1 MSKSFWTRWDAKY
14 IRVLTKKRQG
24 TVSMNRALNCTKEM
38 AVSHLDDLAQEL
50 LDAGILTN
58 AVQLSNGTWTGDID
72 TSRLVEI

>member
-1 MSKSFWTRWDAKY
+1 
-14 IRVLTKKRQG
+14 
-24 TVSMNRALNCTKEM
+24 MNRALNCTKEM